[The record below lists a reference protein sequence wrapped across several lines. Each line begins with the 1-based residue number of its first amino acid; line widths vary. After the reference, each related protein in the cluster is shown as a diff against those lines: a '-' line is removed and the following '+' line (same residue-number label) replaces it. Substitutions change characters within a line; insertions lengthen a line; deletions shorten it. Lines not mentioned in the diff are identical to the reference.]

1 MAGPVSLSRGEISA
15 SVAPN
20 RRHSATLSG
29 VKTRRFVNPSQ
40 PQTLYIA
47 TMLLY
52 LNAAFGLLF
61 GSSPL
66 FFFGF
71 LPGLA
76 LTIGKGVAAYGIANE
91 KRWAYF
97 LGVATAGLTLVPF
110 ASYMVSN
117 GLGSIFQ
124 LSLLFSLV
132 FPLALFILLVHP
144 MSRQYQRIWFS

>member
-1 MAGPVSLSRGEISA
+1 MSLPTGRICA
-15 SVAPN
+15 RVAHF
-20 RRHSATLSG
+20 RRHGARLSG

-52 LNAAFGLLF
+52 LNAAFGILF

-71 LPGLA
+71 IPGLA
-76 LTIGKGVAAYGIANE
+76 LTVGKGVAAYGIANE

-110 ASYMVSN
+110 ASYMASN

-124 LSLLFSLV
+124 LALLFSLV